1 MHIPVLKEEVLEI
14 FSPKENENFIDC
26 TIGEGGHA
34 FSILERTKPEG
45 KVLGIDLNKKILEEV
60 KRLRRERG
68 LENRL
73 ILVEGSFA
81 EFKEIVNKTNFEKA
95 EGILFDLGLNDWLL
109 QKSGLGF
116 SFLRDEPLIM
126 RYDGK
131 SSLLTAKEILNNWTG
146 ERIRKILKEYGQE
159 KFALRIV
166 KEIIRER
173 EKREISSTL
182 QLVEIIK
189 RAVPRWYQRRKIHFA
204 TKTFQALRIA
214 VNDEIENLKKGLSQ
228 AVEVLEKKG
237 KIIVISYHSLEDR
250 TVKNFFKNEKF
261 LKILTKKPIVP
272 SAKEILINKKAR
284 SAKLRAAEKI

>member
-81 EFKEIVNKTNFEKA
+81 ELKEIVNKTNFEKA